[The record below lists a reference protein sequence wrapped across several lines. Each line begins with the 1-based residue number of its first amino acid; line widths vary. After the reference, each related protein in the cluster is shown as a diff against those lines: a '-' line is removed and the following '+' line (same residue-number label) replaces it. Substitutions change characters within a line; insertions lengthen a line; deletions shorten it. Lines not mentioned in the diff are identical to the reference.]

1 MLARNI
7 ATREVGPEWDTA
19 RVDEIRLGVPAVR
32 LKVLITEHGHERLS
46 SKQNL
51 SRRKQA
57 GRHERFAC

>member
-7 ATREVGPEWDTA
+7 ATREGPEWATA
-19 RVDEIRLGVPAVR
+19 RVNEIRLGVPAVR